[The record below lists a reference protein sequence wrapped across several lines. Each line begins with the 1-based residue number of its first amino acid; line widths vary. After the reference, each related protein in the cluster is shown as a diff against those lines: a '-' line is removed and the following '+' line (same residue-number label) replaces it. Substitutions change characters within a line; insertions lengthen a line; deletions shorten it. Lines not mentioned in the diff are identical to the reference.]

1 MCFNS
6 TTSNMQQDSNDYVEM
21 ARLLRRIR
29 KLKRANLL
37 LTETVTQLEESVGF
51 KDAEIERLA
60 AVIRAIEEVVGI

>member
-1 MCFNS
+1 
-6 TTSNMQQDSNDYVEM
+6 MQQDSNDYVEM